1 MVRDVTPMKMIP
13 RGGNMVTLRVL
24 FTQTSAVGPSASA
37 KHAGVVADADTHTLH
52 TITSVGPAQ
61 APGVPLNVLLL
72 KSAVRDSL
80 ALCTHHGVTLCT
92 HQGASPPGVS
102 EW

>member
-37 KHAGVVADADTHTLH
+37 KHATVVARTDINTLH
-52 TITSVGPAQ
+52 FKYTIGPVQMPRVVVFNADN
-61 APGVPLNVLLL
+61 G
-72 KSAVRDSL
+72 
-80 ALCTHHGVTLCT
+80 T
-92 HQGASPPGVS
+92 
-102 EW
+102 

>member
-37 KHAGVVADADTHTLH
+37 KHATVVARTDINTLH
-52 TITSVGPAQ
+52 F
-61 APGVPLNVLLL
+61 
-72 KSAVRDSL
+72 KY
-80 ALCTHHGVTLCT
+80 T
-92 HQGASPPGVS
+92 HQTRPVQMPRVVVFNTNNGT
-102 EW
+102 

>member
-37 KHAGVVADADTHTLH
+37 KHATVVARTDINTLH
-52 TITSVGPAQ
+52 FKYPGIPTGPVQ
-61 APGVPLNVLLL
+61 MPRVVVFNTNNG
-72 KSAVRDSL
+72 
-80 ALCTHHGVTLCT
+80 T
-92 HQGASPPGVS
+92 
-102 EW
+102 